1 MTLSNQKNC
10 GSDSLLR
17 TGAQSKCSTTFLAT
31 SAGSAATTSDQL
43 MDCSSAKVSAK
54 CETLSDLVDKFWE
67 IRVLLHPASMIVDK
81 SPLRSSRVSGTG
93 SSIRLDKPLYNLA
106 HVNFTR
112 PSYPMWLCCLGG
124 DRFRCAILY
133 FASRRMAGHAGSFWD
148 ALPAGAHHEGRR
160 RKVDRV

>member
-43 MDCSSAKVSAK
+43 MDCSSAKVSTK

-81 SPLRSSRVSGTG
+81 SRLHKQPALSKRVNACFRQYQFFPMMW
-93 SSIRLDKPLYNLA
+93 RL
-106 HVNFTR
+106 
-112 PSYPMWLCCLGG
+112 LCC
-124 DRFRCAILY
+124 R
-133 FASRRMAGHAGSFWD
+133 
-148 ALPAGAHHEGRR
+148 
-160 RKVDRV
+160 